1 MRKKYDFKFKI
12 KLVKEYLEGH
22 QSYRTIALKYGVS
35 SWSVLRIWVNQYK
48 EFGEE
53 GLEVKNRNTVY
64 TSEFKLS
71 VLKFR
76 QENMLSYQDT
86 ANHFRI
92 INPIIIANWQ
102 RQFDEKC
109 RLDID
114 NKQKGRSH
122 TMTKKRAKSDNKNLP
137 LNENEREELERLR
150 NEVETLKAGIAY
162 QKKLQALTDIYGSKN
177 QK

>member
-53 GLEVKNRNTVY
+53 GLEIKSRNTVY

-102 RQFDEKC
+102 HQFDEKC

-114 NKQKGRSH
+114 KKQKGRSH
-122 TMTKKRAKSDNKNLP
+122 TMTKKRSKSDNKNLP
-137 LNENEREELERLR
+137 LNENEHEELERLR
-150 NEVETLKAGIAY
+150 NENETLKAGIAY

>member
-1 MRKKYDFKFKI
+1 MRKKYEFKFKL

-53 GLEVKNRNTVY
+53 GLELKSRNTVY
-64 TSEFKLS
+64 NSEFKLS

-76 QENMLSYQDT
+76 QDNMLSYQDT

-102 RQFDEKC
+102 HQFD
-109 RLDID
+109 
-114 NKQKGRSH
+114 
-122 TMTKKRAKSDNKNLP
+122 
-137 LNENEREELERLR
+137 
-150 NEVETLKAGIAY
+150 
-162 QKKLQALTDIYGSKN
+162 
-177 QK
+177 

>member
-22 QSYRTIALKYGVS
+22 QSYRIIALKYGVS
-35 SWSVLRIWVNQYK
+35 SCSVLRIWVNQYK

-53 GLEVKNRNTVY
+53 GLEIKSRNTVY
-64 TSEFKLS
+64 TSKFKLS

-76 QENMLSYQDT
+76 QENMLSYRDT

-102 RQFDEKC
+102 HQFDEKC

-114 NKQKGRSH
+114 NKQKGRSY
-122 TMTKKRAKSDNKNLP
+122 TMTKKRAKLNNKNLP

-150 NEVETLKAGIAY
+150 NENETLKSGIAY

>member
-1 MRKKYDFKFKI
+1 MFGS
-12 KLVKEYLEGH
+12 VK
-22 QSYRTIALKYGVS
+22 S
-35 SWSVLRIWVNQYK
+35 
-48 EFGEE
+48 
-53 GLEVKNRNTVY
+53 RNTVY

-102 RQFDEKC
+102 RKFDEKC

-122 TMTKKRAKSDNKNLP
+122 NMTKKRAKSDNKNLP

>member
-1 MRKKYDFKFKI
+1 
-12 KLVKEYLEGH
+12 
-22 QSYRTIALKYGVS
+22 
-35 SWSVLRIWVNQYK
+35 
-48 EFGEE
+48 
-53 GLEVKNRNTVY
+53 
-64 TSEFKLS
+64 
-71 VLKFR
+71 FR
-76 QENMLSYQDT
+76 QDNMLSYQDT

-102 RQFDEKC
+102 RKFDEKC

-122 TMTKKRAKSDNKNLP
+122 NMTKKRAKSDNKNLP

>member
-1 MRKKYDFKFKI
+1 MHFYEEKYEFKFKL

-35 SWSVLRIWVNQYK
+35 SCSVLRIWVNQYK

-53 GLEVKNRNTVY
+53 GLEVKSRNTVY

-76 QENMLSYQDT
+76 QDNMLSYQDT

-102 RQFDEKC
+102 RKFDEKC
-109 RLDID
+109 RLDI
-114 NKQKGRSH
+114 
-122 TMTKKRAKSDNKNLP
+122 DNKNLP

>member
-1 MRKKYDFKFKI
+1 MRKKYEFKFKL

-53 GLEVKNRNTVY
+53 GLELKNRNTVY

-162 QKKLQALTDIYGSKN
+162 QKKLQALTDRYGSKN

>member
-12 KLVKEYLEGH
+12 KLVKEYLEGN

-35 SWSVLRIWVNQYK
+35 SWSVIRIWVNQYK

-53 GLEVKNRNTVY
+53 GLEIKSRNTVY

-102 RQFDEKC
+102 HQFDEKC

-150 NEVETLKAGIAY
+150 NEVETLKASIAY

>member
-1 MRKKYDFKFKI
+1 
-12 KLVKEYLEGH
+12 
-22 QSYRTIALKYGVS
+22 
-35 SWSVLRIWVNQYK
+35 
-48 EFGEE
+48 
-53 GLEVKNRNTVY
+53 
-64 TSEFKLS
+64 EFKLS

-137 LNENEREELERLR
+137 LNENEREVLERLR

>member
-1 MRKKYDFKFKI
+1 MRKKYEFKFKL

-48 EFGEE
+48 KFGEE
-53 GLEVKNRNTVY
+53 GLEVKSRNTVY

-150 NEVETLKAGIAY
+150 NEGETLKAGIAY

>member
-1 MRKKYDFKFKI
+1 
-12 KLVKEYLEGH
+12 
-22 QSYRTIALKYGVS
+22 
-35 SWSVLRIWVNQYK
+35 
-48 EFGEE
+48 
-53 GLEVKNRNTVY
+53 TVY

-102 RQFDEKC
+102 HQFDEKC

-114 NKQKGRSH
+114 KKQKGRSH
-122 TMTKKRAKSDNKNLP
+122 TMTKKRSKSDNKNLP
-137 LNENEREELERLR
+137 LNENEHEELERLR
-150 NEVETLKAGIAY
+150 NENETLKAGIAY

>member
-12 KLVKEYLEGH
+12 KLVKEYLEGN

-53 GLEVKNRNTVY
+53 GLEVKSRNTVY

-137 LNENEREELERLR
+137 LNEIEREELERLR
-150 NEVETLKAGIAY
+150 NENEMLKAGIAY

>member
-12 KLVKEYLEGH
+12 KLVKEYLEGN

-35 SWSVLRIWVNQYK
+35 SWSVIRIWVNQYK

-53 GLEVKNRNTVY
+53 GLEIKSRNTVY

-92 INPIIIANWQ
+92 INPIITANWQ
-102 RQFDEKC
+102 HQFDEKC

>member
-1 MRKKYDFKFKI
+1 MRKKYEFKFKL

-53 GLEVKNRNTVY
+53 GLELKSRNTVY

-76 QENMLSYQDT
+76 QDNMLSYQDT

-92 INPIIIANWQ
+92 INTIIIANWQ
-102 RQFDEKC
+102 RKFDEKC

-122 TMTKKRAKSDNKNLP
+122 NMTKKRAKSDNKNLP

-162 QKKLQALTDIYGSKN
+162 QKKLQALTDRYGSKN